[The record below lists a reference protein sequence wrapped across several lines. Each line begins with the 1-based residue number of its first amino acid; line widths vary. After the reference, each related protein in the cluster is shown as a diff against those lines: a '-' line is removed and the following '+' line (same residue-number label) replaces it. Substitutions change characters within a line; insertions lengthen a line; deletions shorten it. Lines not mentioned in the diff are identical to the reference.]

1 MNSMKTSLI
10 AADIGN
16 TRIKL
21 GLFDG
26 SAPKT
31 GIAPPSQSIA
41 VPVQNWNESDLQNWI
56 AALPAPSELW
66 IASVNRAGADRLTT
80 WLAKSHPSI
89 QIRQLT
95 HADLPITIDLPN
107 PERVGI
113 DRLAGAVAANRLRAP
128 ARAAITIHV
137 GTAITV
143 NQITAEGVFRGGA
156 IVPGISISAK
166 ALDQFTDLLPHI
178 PVEELCEPTPALG
191 TNTLEAIHS
200 GLFWGAVG
208 AMREL
213 VARLSEPFDVKP
225 DVFIT
230 GGAAPS
236 VAKLVDPAADHVE
249 HLVLS
254 GIALAAGN
262 RK

>member
-1 MNSMKTSLI
+1 MSLPII

-21 GLFDG
+21 GLFDEPP
-26 SAPKT
+26 PKS
-31 GIAPPSQSIA
+31 GIATPNRSLAIPH
-41 VPVQNWNESDLQNWI
+41 QNWSDSELQSWS
-56 AALPAPSELW
+56 ADLPANAEIW
-66 IASVNRAGADRLTT
+66 IASVNRDGADRLTNWFASSRPT
-80 WLAKSHPSI
+80 IK
-89 QIRQLT
+89 IRQLS
-95 HADLPITIDLPN
+95 HRDLPITVDLQN
-107 PERVGI
+107 PQQVGI
-113 DRLAGAVAANRLRAP
+113 DRLAGAVAANHLRAP

-143 NQITAEGVFRGGA
+143 NQITPEGVFRGGA
-156 IVPGISISAK
+156 IAPGISISAK

-178 PVEELCEPTPALG
+178 PIEELNEPTPALG
-191 TNTLEAIHS
+191 RNTLDAMHS
-200 GLFWGAVG
+200 GLFWGAIG

-213 VARLSEPFDVKP
+213 AKRLSEPFDTKP

-236 VAKLVDPAADHVE
+236 VAKLVDSAAEHIE

-254 GIALAAGN
+254 GIALAAADCES
-262 RK
+262 R